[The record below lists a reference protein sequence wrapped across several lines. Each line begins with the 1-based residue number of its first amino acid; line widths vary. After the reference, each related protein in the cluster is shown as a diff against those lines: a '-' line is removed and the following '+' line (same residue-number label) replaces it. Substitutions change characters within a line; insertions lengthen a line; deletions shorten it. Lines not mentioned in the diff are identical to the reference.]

1 MDIKS
6 LQDYFTLYK
15 EDSLNGRYITL
26 ENILPL
32 LEKLSQKLEI
42 KEIGLSEN
50 NAPIHLI
57 KLGKGSN
64 KLLFWSQM
72 HGNES
77 TTTKSLFDLLNLLT
91 DSSNSFGK
99 EIFKECTIYIIPI
112 LNPDGAKA
120 YTRLNYNQVDLNR
133 DAQQKT
139 QKESIIFSDL
149 VERIQPDFAFN
160 LHGQR
165 TIFSAGQSNYSATV
179 SFLSPASDMERSITQ
194 SRKVAMDIIGKMNS
208 TLQKCIPNMVGRYD
222 DGFNLNCVGDTL
234 SNIEIPTI
242 LFEAGHFPDDYKR
255 EKTREFIFYSLVT
268 AIEYIAT
275 TKITGKNYED
285 YFLIPENGKCFYDI
299 IIRDVI
305 LKDKN
310 VDIAIQYSEKLI
322 ENEVKFIPK
331 IVKVDMLQNFHGHRE
346 IQGEKREIRNENVTV
361 EILPE
366 AELLNFYLNS
376 ELFLIEPVKS

>member
-299 IIRDVI
+299 IIRNVI

-366 AELLNFYLNS
+366 AELLKFYLNS